1 MINVLIIAIC
11 VMSLITVISSVVGTV
26 ILTKYTKSEK
36 IVGKVLKIIGII
48 LLILIVIGGAV
59 GVSYMK
65 DDSASSEET
74 VTLET
79 AGFNEVTLDEYLSLI
94 KEDEQNIILV
104 ARPTCTYC
112 ELFTPTLKQAMDD
125 MKLTINYIDTDK
137 FNEAFKSG
145 LFDKLYSTNLTYVDS
160 EVTKMPWYKMVDC
173 SSYASDI
180 IDTLNS
186 SGSISE
192 LKNGKQKIIEMLD
205 KKIGKN

>member
-1 MINVLIIAIC
+1 MIDVLIIAIC

-48 LLILIVIGGAV
+48 LLIIIVIGGAI

-137 FNEAFKSG
+137 FTNEDWTTFNSSLDYLNTEEWGTPLVLIVKSG
-145 LFDKLYSTNLTYVDS
+145 QTVAVNSGYVDLGTIKS
-160 EVTKMPWYKMVDC
+160 FFE
-173 SSYASDI
+173 A
-180 IDTLNS
+180 
-186 SGSISE
+186 
-192 LKNGKQKIIEMLD
+192 NGYGE
-205 KKIGKN
+205 

>member
-1 MINVLIIAIC
+1 MIDVLIIAIC

-48 LLILIVIGGAV
+48 LLILIVIGGAI

-137 FNEAFKSG
+137 FTNEDWTTFNSSLDYLNTEEWGTPLVLIVKNEQTVAVNSG
-145 LFDKLYSTNLTYVDS
+145 YVDL
-160 EVTKMPWYKMVDC
+160 
-173 SSYASDI
+173 
-180 IDTLNS
+180 DTIKS
-186 SGSISE
+186 FFE
-192 LKNGKQKIIEMLD
+192 ANGYGE
-205 KKIGKN
+205 

>member
-48 LLILIVIGGAV
+48 LLIIIVIGGAI

-104 ARPTCTYC
+104 ARPTYTYC

-137 FNEAFKSG
+137 FTNEDWTTFNSSLDYLNTEEWGTPLVLIVKSG
-145 LFDKLYSTNLTYVDS
+145 QTVAINSGYVDL
-160 EVTKMPWYKMVDC
+160 
-173 SSYASDI
+173 
-180 IDTLNS
+180 DTIKS
-186 SGSISE
+186 FFE
-192 LKNGKQKIIEMLD
+192 ANGYGE
-205 KKIGKN
+205 

>member
-1 MINVLIIAIC
+1 MIDVLIIAIC

-48 LLILIVIGGAV
+48 LLIIIVIGGAI

-65 DDSASSEET
+65 DDSVSSEET

-137 FNEAFKSG
+137 FTNEDWTTFNSSLDYLNTEEWGTPLVLIVKSG
-145 LFDKLYSTNLTYVDS
+145 QTVAVNSGYVDL
-160 EVTKMPWYKMVDC
+160 
-173 SSYASDI
+173 
-180 IDTLNS
+180 DTIKS
-186 SGSISE
+186 FFE
-192 LKNGKQKIIEMLD
+192 ANGYGE
-205 KKIGKN
+205 

>member
-1 MINVLIIAIC
+1 MIDVLIIAIC

-48 LLILIVIGGAV
+48 LLILIVIGGAI

-137 FNEAFKSG
+137 FTNEDWTTFNSSLDYLNTEEWGTPLVLIVKSG
-145 LFDKLYSTNLTYVDS
+145 QTVAVNSGYVDLGTIKS
-160 EVTKMPWYKMVDC
+160 FFE
-173 SSYASDI
+173 A
-180 IDTLNS
+180 
-186 SGSISE
+186 
-192 LKNGKQKIIEMLD
+192 NGYGE
-205 KKIGKN
+205 

>member
-11 VMSLITVISSVVGTV
+11 FMSLITVISSVVGTV

-48 LLILIVIGGAV
+48 LLILIVIGGAI

-137 FNEAFKSG
+137 FTNEDWTTFNSSLDYLNTEEWGTPLVLIVKNGQTVAVNSG
-145 LFDKLYSTNLTYVDS
+145 YVD
-160 EVTKMPWYKMVDC
+160 
-173 SSYASDI
+173 
-180 IDTLNS
+180 LNTIKS
-186 SGSISE
+186 FFE
-192 LKNGKQKIIEMLD
+192 ANGYGE
-205 KKIGKN
+205 